1 MDGSLTKRWE
11 DELERWLEP
20 FLQRL
25 RRQAQRRW
33 APVYLKGLI
42 LPGER
47 KSVEPMAARVAPADT
62 QQLHHFVS
70 SSPWATAPL
79 EDELVKAAGR
89 LVGGPDAA
97 LVVDD
102 TALVKQGRHSVGVKR
117 QYCGQLGKKA
127 NCQSLVSL
135 TLARAGVPVGVGLR
149 LFLPE
154 DWSADAA
161 RRAAAGVPETVA
173 ARPRWR
179 IGLDEIDR
187 VLAAGARF
195 GAVLADA
202 EYGKA
207 AEFRHGLAERGL
219 AYAVGILPTQKVYP
233 ADVTLSFPG
242 RKGTGRP
249 RKHPVPS
256 AASVAAAELVES
268 RPEAFRAVSWRAGT
282 KGPLKAEFAALRVGV
297 ADGPADA
304 GGRHLPGDEAWL
316 VGEHRATGERKY
328 YLSNLP
334 PDATLE
340 RLAGLSKAR
349 GGWEELH
356 QQLKDELGL
365 DHFEGRSWRGLH
377 HHALLCLLALAFL
390 QHLRLRGKKRRAPPP
405 APHPPPAAAA
415 PPPAPAPRPGR
426 ACPPSG
432 GASWRRSPGS
442 CCAARTAGRTSSTT
456 SGSEGGRVV
465 LMAVAPPIR
474 LLGGVRPV
482 GGRGRRSEGSPLQGA
497 DQRATTLYPVGP
509 RPGRTMMQPCAS
521 AAGLRG
527 GGPPLNPGAGALVG
541 DGLPPPRIVIGS
553 PPRTRGPA
561 PKLFARLLLPGGGSP
576 GRAKDDALGRLAG
589 GHQPPQRDEQLP
601 RQRHDHGLA
610 RAAAGVRG
618 PRPVPAGEV
627 TVSLEAQ
634 EAPGELEHAAA
645 HAGVAH
651 PRQAL
656 LPPPG
661 PALVG

>member
-1 MDGSLTKRWE
+1 MDGTSADGWE
-11 DELERWLEP
+11 TELERWLWP
-20 FLQRL
+20 FLARL
-25 RRQAQRRW
+25 RRKEQRRW
-33 APVYLKGLI
+33 APFYLKGLI

-70 SSPWATAPL
+70 TSPWATAPL
-79 EDELVKAAGR
+79 EDELVKAADR

-127 NCQSLVSL
+127 NCQALVSL
-135 TLARAGVPVGVGLR
+135 TLARAEVPVGVGLR

-154 DWSADAA
+154 DWCGDAG
-161 RRAAAGVPETVA
+161 RRAAAGVPEAVA
-173 ARPRWR
+173 YRPRWR
-179 IGLDEIDR
+179 IALDEIDR
-187 VLAAGARF
+187 VLAARARLGARRGGRRAVDEIDRVRAAGARF

-207 AEFRHGLAERGL
+207 AEFRHGLAERAL

-282 KGPLKAEFAALRVGV
+282 KGPLKAEFAALRVRV

-316 VGEHRATGERKY
+316 VGEHRASGERKY

-340 RLAGLSKAR
+340 RLAALIKAR
-349 GGWEELH
+349 WVCEQLH

-377 HHALLCLLALAFL
+377 HHALLCQLAFAFL
-390 QHLRLRGKKRRAPPP
+390 QHLRLGGKKRRHP
-405 APHPPPAAAA
+405 A
-415 PPPAPAPRPGR
+415 R
-426 ACPPSG
+426 
-432 GASWRRSPGS
+432 
-442 CCAARTAGRTSSTT
+442 ARTAARA
-456 SGSEGGRVV
+456 EPAR
-465 LMAVAPPIR
+465 
-474 LLGGVRPV
+474 RPA
-482 GGRGRRSEGSPLQGA
+482 A
-497 DQRATTLYPVGP
+497 D
-509 RPGRTMMQPCAS
+509 
-521 AAGLRG
+521 RG
-527 GGPPLNPGAGALVG
+527 G
-541 DGLPPPRIVIGS
+541 
-553 PPRTRGPA
+553 
-561 PKLFARLLLPGGGSP
+561 
-576 GRAKDDALGRLAG
+576 
-589 GHQPPQRDEQLP
+589 
-601 RQRHDHGLA
+601 
-610 RAAAGVRG
+610 
-618 PRPVPAGEV
+618 
-627 TVSLEAQ
+627 
-634 EAPGELEHAAA
+634 
-645 HAGVAH
+645 AH
-651 PRQAL
+651 PRA
-656 LPPPG
+656 
-661 PALVG
+661 PALPALSAALRASPPALKVAA